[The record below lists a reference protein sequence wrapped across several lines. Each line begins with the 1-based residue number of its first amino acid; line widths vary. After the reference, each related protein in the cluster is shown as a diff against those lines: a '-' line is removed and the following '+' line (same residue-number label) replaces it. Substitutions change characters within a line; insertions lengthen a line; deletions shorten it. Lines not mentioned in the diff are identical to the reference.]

1 MTHWRTPHTDEEA
14 CRLVHLSRMERWY
27 PIACGVLI
35 GPLVAILFVL
45 AVIWL
50 AGIIA

>member
-1 MTHWRTPHTDEEA
+1 MTHWRTPHTDEGW
-14 CRLVHLSRMERWY
+14 CSYIL

-50 AGIIA
+50 AGIVA

>member
-1 MTHWRTPHTDEEA
+1 MTDEEA
-14 CRLVHLSRMERWY
+14 RRLVHLDRMERWF
-27 PIACGVLI
+27 PILAGALL

-50 AGIIA
+50 AGIVA